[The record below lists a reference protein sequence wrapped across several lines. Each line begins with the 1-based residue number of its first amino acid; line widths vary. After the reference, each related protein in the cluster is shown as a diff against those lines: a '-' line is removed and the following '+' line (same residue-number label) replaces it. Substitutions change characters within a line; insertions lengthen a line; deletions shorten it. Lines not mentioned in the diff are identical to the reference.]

1 MELRKSEENF
11 KRLAQREQ
19 ILQDRLA
26 AQALHVLEKSGKF
39 ENINVTELR
48 PSQIVTMFQELYSQ
62 GEFDVIAL
70 IINTSVDKRFMGLMM
85 VSNVRKQR
93 AAEASTMISLTLKHG

>member
-1 MELRKSEENF
+1 MDRLRQETTALKMELRKSEENF
-11 KRLAQREQ
+11 KRLAQREK

-39 ENINVTELR
+39 ENINSTELR

-62 GEFDVIAL
+62 GELNDY
-70 IINTSVDKRFMGLMM
+70 KY
-85 VSNVRKQR
+85 
-93 AAEASTMISLTLKHG
+93 

>member
-1 MELRKSEENF
+1 METLQQEVTALKMELKKSEENYR
-11 KRLAQREQ
+11 RLSQREK

-39 ENINVTELR
+39 ENINATELR

-62 GEFDVIAL
+62 GTFHNENFL
-70 IINTSVDKRFMGLMM
+70 DKLY
-85 VSNVRKQR
+85 SRK
-93 AAEASTMISLTLKHG
+93 